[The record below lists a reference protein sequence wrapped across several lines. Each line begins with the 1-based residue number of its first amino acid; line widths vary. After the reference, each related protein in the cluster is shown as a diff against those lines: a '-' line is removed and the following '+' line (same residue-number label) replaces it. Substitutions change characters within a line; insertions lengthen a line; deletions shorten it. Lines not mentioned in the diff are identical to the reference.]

1 MRPHLHSSFLHGLT
15 FMPSGGSILRGV
27 SMRGNR
33 SDRVVSW
40 GRADKST
47 SGVELLLLVSGGIKT
62 GSFVPGL

>member
-1 MRPHLHSSFLHGLT
+1 
-15 FMPSGGSILRGV
+15 MPSGGSILRGV